1 MDSRTWRIRALV
13 AALLPIAG
21 CDPSKTDAAYWQ
33 RVNAPVDADD
43 AGASGDDA
51 PSGGG
56 GAPSDPSDPGT
67 SNDPGDGTSDPT
79 TGDPTTGA
87 IQISATTVSYRGEY
101 APENVGAIWIA
112 DESGA
117 LVRTLET
124 WGSKRFK
131 NAVAYR
137 AVARADEID
146 VVSGATRK
154 SSGTHTVTWDGRD
167 YRGAAVDGTSFLL
180 NIEFTEDDSASKK
193 PAGPHRVVPFSTAP
207 DASEPTAPDDAFF
220 RGITITRSP

>member
-1 MDSRTWRIRALV
+1 MRALF

-33 RVNAPVDADD
+33 RVNVPVGTD
-43 AGASGDDA
+43 GGGSGVDA
-51 PSGGG
+51 PSGGEG
-56 GAPSDPSDPGT
+56 SSGEAGAPGEPGA
-67 SNDPGDGTSDPT
+67 PGDGTSDPS
-79 TGDPTTGA
+79 TGEPTVGA
-87 IQISATTVSYRGEY
+87 IQISVTTVSYRGEY

-154 SSGTHTVTWDGRD
+154 SSGAHTVTWDRRD
-167 YRGAAVDGTSFLL
+167 YRGAPVEGESFLL
-180 NIEFTEDDSASKK
+180 NVEFTEDDSASKK
-193 PAGPHRVVPFSTAP
+193 PAGPHRVVPFSTSPDGAAP
-207 DASEPTAPDDAFF
+207 EATDDAFF
-220 RGITITRSP
+220 QGITITRAP